1 MPDLARWSSPE
12 SYLPN
17 WIERSAIVGGYLSGC
32 GSVLD
37 MGAGT
42 QTLRQFVT
50 GRYIPL
56 DCVSLSDDAMLVDL
70 DSEWSASDLPEA
82 EGVAMA
88 GLLEHVSDPVAVIRR
103 VAPVG
108 RVWAVSYMDSR
119 RHQGHKLLT
128 LEQLEAEFASAGMRV
143 DQSCDWMGQRV
154 YRLVRC

>member
-1 MPDLARWSSPE
+1 MPDLKRWSAAE
-12 SYLPN
+12 SYLPQ
-17 WIERSAIVGGYLSGC
+17 WIERSKIIGGYLAGC

-119 RHQGHKLLT
+119 RHQGYKLLT

-143 DQSCDWMGQRV
+143 EQSCDWMGQRV

>member
-1 MPDLARWSSPE
+1 MPDLKRWADRK
-12 SYLPN
+12 SYLP
-17 WIERSAIVGGYLSGC
+17 WWEERAAIIGGYLADC
-32 GSVLD
+32 ESVLD

-42 QTLRQFVT
+42 QTLRRHVK
-50 GRYIPL
+50 GYIPL
-56 DCVSLSDDAMLVDL
+56 DCVAMTTDTVVLNL
-70 DSEWSASDLPEA
+70 DSDWRDLPEA
-82 EGVAMA
+82 DGVAMA

-128 LEQLEAEFASAGMRV
+128 LEQLESEFAAAGMCV
-143 DQSCDWMGQRV
+143 DQACWWRAQRV

>member
-1 MPDLARWSSPE
+1 MPDLKRWADRK
-12 SYLPN
+12 SYLP
-17 WIERSAIVGGYLSGC
+17 WWEERAAIIGGYLADC
-32 GSVLD
+32 ESVLD

-42 QTLRQFVT
+42 QTLRQHVK
-50 GRYIPL
+50 GYIPL
-56 DCVSLSDDAMLVDL
+56 DCVAMTTDTVVLNL
-70 DSEWSASDLPEA
+70 DSDWRDLPEA
-82 EGVAMA
+82 DGVAMA

-103 VAPVG
+103 VKVG

-128 LEQLEAEFASAGMRV
+128 LEQLESEFAAAGMCV

>member
-1 MPDLARWSSPE
+1 MPDLKRWADRK
-12 SYLPN
+12 SYLP
-17 WIERSAIVGGYLSGC
+17 WWEERAAIIGGYLADC
-32 GSVLD
+32 ESVLD
-37 MGAGT
+37 MGADT

-128 LEQLEAEFASAGMRV
+128 LEQLESEFAAAGMCV